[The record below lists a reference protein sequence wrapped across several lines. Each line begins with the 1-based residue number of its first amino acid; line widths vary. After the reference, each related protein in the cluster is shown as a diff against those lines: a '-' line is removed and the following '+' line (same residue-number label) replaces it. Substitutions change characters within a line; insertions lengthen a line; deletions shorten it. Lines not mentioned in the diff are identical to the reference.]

1 VATTLSRRDRVRA
14 ATVTEIKDTARRI
27 LVAEGPDGLSL
38 RAIAREMGMTAP
50 ALYRY
55 FPSREDLIGAL
66 IADLYDELTAAIS
79 TAAGAAG
86 DAAGRIA
93 GAATR
98 GAAGNPARGTA
109 GDAAGGIDGAA
120 ARGAAGNPARGTAGD
135 AAGGID
141 GAAARGAA
149 GNLARGTARGV
160 GGGAAA
166 GETAG
171 GDPRAGIT
179 AASRAFRAWALAH
192 PREFGLL
199 FGSPIPGID
208 AHSDDSPAGLASERF
223 GQVFGD
229 LVARI
234 YLASPFPVPAEDEM
248 DPDLRRQLRD
258 WCSALPVE
266 LPVGAGQVFLS
277 CWIRLYGMVA
287 LEVFGHVQ
295 FALPDAEPLFEAELR
310 DLAVKLGFGRS
321 TAP

>member
-1 VATTLSRRDRVRA
+1 MATTLSRRDRVRA

-98 GAAGNPARGTA
+98 GAAGNPARGMA

-120 ARGAAGNPARGTAGD
+120 TRGAAGD
-135 AAGGID
+135 A
-141 GAAARGAA
+141 
-149 GNLARGTARGV
+149 ARGTARGV

-248 DPDLRRQLRD
+248 DPELRRQLRD

-310 DLAVKLGFGRS
+310 DLAVKLGFGQS

>member
-1 VATTLSRRDRVRA
+1 MATTLSRRDRVRA

-93 GAATR
+93 
-98 GAAGNPARGTA
+98 
-109 GDAAGGIDGAA
+109 GAA

-248 DPDLRRQLRD
+248 DPELRRQLRD

>member
-1 VATTLSRRDRVRA
+1 MATTLSRRDRVRA

-93 GAATR
+93 GAA
-98 GAAGNPARGTA
+98 
-109 GDAAGGIDGAA
+109 
-120 ARGAAGNPARGTAGD
+120 ARGAAGDP
-135 AAGGID
+135 
-141 GAAARGAA
+141 
-149 GNLARGTARGV
+149 ARGTARGV

-171 GDPRAGIT
+171 GDPRVGIT

-248 DPDLRRQLRD
+248 DPELRRQLRD

>member
-1 VATTLSRRDRVRA
+1 MATTLSRRDRVRA

-93 GAATR
+93 GAAT
-98 GAAGNPARGTA
+98 
-109 GDAAGGIDGAA
+109 
-120 ARGAAGNPARGTAGD
+120 
-135 AAGGID
+135 
-141 GAAARGAA
+141 RGAA

-248 DPDLRRQLRD
+248 DPELRRQLRD
-258 WCSALPVE
+258 WCSGLPVE

>member
-86 DAAGRIA
+86 GAAGRIA

-98 GAAGNPARGTA
+98 GAAGDPARGAA
-109 GDAAGGIDGAA
+109 GDAAGRIAGAA

-149 GNLARGTARGV
+149 GNPARGTARGV